1 MKVPLVFLL
10 VPTCLCAQ
18 AAEQKFQYR
27 YDPDVE
33 YSVVST
39 VETNSELQATVK
51 RAGTYFTSY
60 TKLQLD
66 CVSKS
71 VRQMGSYSSIQ
82 GLESAEFDQIEG
94 RIVGGSIADEVG
106 KIVCKDSTTTATASE
121 VKNEPI
127 TKQNDDQS

>member
-10 VPTCLCAQ
+10 VPTCLCVQ

-39 VETNSELQATVK
+39 VENNSALQATVK
-51 RAGTYFTSY
+51 RAGAYFTTY

-66 CVSKS
+66 CAGKN
-71 VRQMGSYSSIQ
+71 VRQMGSYNSIQ
-82 GLESAEFDQIEG
+82 SLESAELDQIEG
-94 RIVGGSIADEVG
+94 RIVGGSMADEVG
-106 KIVCKDSTTTATASE
+106 KIVCQETTTATASE
-121 VKNEPI
+121 VKGFPVTE
-127 TKQNDDQS
+127 QADDQS